1 MTSFTSCLVFVL
13 SLLAAGAALASGGGH
28 GEEAGGTWTTT
39 LLTWR
44 VLNTVALLALLV
56 YFLKKPLVSY
66 FKDRTAQIEKD
77 LADAREQRAQAERT
91 IREYEVKIAGMEEE
105 LGRMKAELAKSA
117 EGEKR
122 KVLLN
127 ADRMA
132 EGIVEAAK
140 IAAQQEVRKV
150 RASLQNEA
158 VDLAVATAEAIIKE
172 KIGPEDHK
180 KMVDDYLAR
189 IEGLK

>member
-13 SLLAAGAALASGGGH
+13 SLLAAGTAAAAGGH

-66 FKDRTAQIEKD
+66 FKDRTAQIEHD
-77 LADAREQRAQAERT
+77 LAEAREQRAQAERT
-91 IREYEVKIAGMEEE
+91 IKDYEVKIAGMEEE
-105 LGRMKAELAKSA
+105 LARMKAELSKSA
-117 EGEKR
+117 DAEKR
-122 KVLLN
+122 KVMLN

-140 IAAQQEVRKV
+140 LAAQQEVRKV